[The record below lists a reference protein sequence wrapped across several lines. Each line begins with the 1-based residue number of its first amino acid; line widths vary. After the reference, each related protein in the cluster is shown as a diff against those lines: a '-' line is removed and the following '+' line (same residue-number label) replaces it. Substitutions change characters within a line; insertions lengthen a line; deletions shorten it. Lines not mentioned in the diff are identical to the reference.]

1 MSDVWAYIAHKDG
14 YWAGVCCPGKET
26 ADFLAEFVADGF
38 AISTVFS
45 REEYETLLDSM
56 QDWHKSPEWLA
67 KQKPKAPDQA
77 ELAL

>member
-1 MSDVWAYIAHKDG
+1 MFRIRRYHNSEKNNAKFRL
-14 YWAGVCCPGKET
+14 P
-26 ADFLAEFVADGF
+26 EFVADGF